1 MKKFY
6 FLFLFLSF
14 GFYFSQ
20 NKIKKD
26 LPHNFYE
33 NKGQI
38 IDQNGKENSA
48 VKYLFNSG
56 GLNVQIRKD
65 GFSYDV
71 YEVKKTKKKQFE
83 KNKNLLLP
91 KDKFASD
98 YDFKYQYHRVDI
110 DFVDA
115 NKNPEIIAIGKST
128 DYDNYY
134 NVPNKPKGVE
144 KVYRY
149 QKIIYK
155 NLYPNVD
162 LAFFKPDDTLKPI
175 EYNFIINPGGKIS
188 DIKLKFKGAKTKL
201 KNGKLSM
208 HLRFGEMQENIPN
221 SWIEDLNSKKDI
233 KINFKETGNQEFGF
247 ESSQDTFD
255 KTVVIDPVPTR
266 IWATYYAGSSYERSV
281 KTVRTDGDDN
291 VIVTTQIDLF
301 AGFNLTTSGAFQTT
315 FKDVDEYSLLSKF
328 NKDGQRLWSTF
339 IGNTSYYSNG
349 GLMNFIND
357 CAINEN
363 RDIYVV
369 GKAVEQ
375 VLNYSNNITTIG
387 VHKEKATGFGVEGEI
402 MKFSETGIRIWGTYY
417 GGDQSD
423 EILSLSLDSNEN
435 LIISGRTYSDTGI
448 ATADAYNKFVGS
460 SYWTGFFA
468 KFSSTGSQIY
478 GSYLPD
484 IIYHNAVDSKDNY
497 IFCAYSTGNYPS
509 EGTLGTHQ
517 PTIIGQ
523 ANALIIKFDKTFN
536 KLWGTYYGGKLLYLN
551 SGSSNQNNFVF
562 GMGVDSSNNI
572 YITGNT
578 TADQNISTPNSHKEV
593 FGGTGTDVFL
603 AKLDENGNRVWGT
616 YYGANANFDDIV
628 NDLFVKKDGSCY
640 IVGDTRNMTDIAT
653 SNAYITQLSA
663 INFTG
668 GFLSKFS
675 NSGTQIWGTYYPES
689 YTVFNSKNNIYTYGR
704 SIPYF
709 GTAGTFLPDDIYGG
723 NYLISKFQD
732 CQNNVSVSSNI
743 TVCPNSDI
751 KLKASGGTFYS
762 WTGPNNFISSD
773 QNPTIPN
780 ATAINS
786 GTYSCIISGTGDCD
800 GTFTVD
806 VKVEDKTAPVPNIAN
821 LPDISGDCKTIVS
834 VIPTA
839 TDACAGNILATT
851 KSPLQYSI
859 PGTYVIV
866 WDYDDG
872 NGNISHQNQNVI
884 ISSPALP
891 TANATQEFCSTENRT
906 VADLQITGQNVKWY
920 DETGSILDQN
930 FKLIDGN
937 YYASQNINGCESDK
951 IKVSVKI
958 NVTPLPTADANQDF
972 CSSQNAKIS
981 DLTVTGTNLKF
992 YDSAGNSLANSTLL
1006 QDNLSYFVTQTVNS
1020 CESDKFEIKVVISQN
1035 ALPANDFSFS
1045 ICNNTTSNTKTE
1057 DLTKYQDNLIANSST
1072 YIFEYFDQNQNAISD
1087 FKNRTLSLG
1096 QNIFNV
1102 KVSTNLGCFKI
1113 VKLTLQLN
1121 EKPEVNLP
1129 ETAEFC
1135 AGKSVELDAGFNPT
1149 YSYEW
1154 SSGEKTNKISINQEG
1169 TYIVKVTSNFGCE
1182 NTASTVVK
1190 KSLIAE
1196 ILKVEITN
1204 NNAKVILSA
1213 SGDFEYSLDN
1223 KIWQDSNEFK
1233 NLANGNYTVY
1243 VRTKLGC
1250 IIGEKDFS
1258 IFNISNTFTPNGDGK
1273 NDTWKIDGLENY
1285 PNSEVSVYDATGKRV
1300 LFKIT
1305 SGAFEWDGKLNGRGL
1320 PTATYWYNI
1329 KVSDG
1334 RILNGY
1340 LLLKNRN

>member
-14 GFYFSQ
+14 AFYFSQ

-26 LPHNFYE
+26 LPYNFYE

-56 GLNVQIRKD
+56 GLNVQIKKD

-71 YEVKKTKKKQFE
+71 YEVKKTKNKQFE

-98 YDFKYQYHRVDI
+98 YNFKYQYHRVDI
-110 DFVDA
+110 DFVGA
-115 NKNPEIIAIGKST
+115 NKNPEIIAIGKSN

-208 HLRFGEMQENIPN
+208 NLRFGEMQENIPN

-247 ESSQDTFD
+247 ESSQDVFN
-255 KTVVIDPVPTR
+255 KTVVIDPVPTLL
-266 IWATYYAGSSYERSV
+266 WLKNLPNLV
-281 KTVRTDGDDN
+281 HN
-291 VIVTTQIDLF
+291 VNNNYKVLVDKNQNIVTSVNTLASYNLATDSYNLFDFNSIDY
-301 AGFNLTTSGAFQTT
+301 GYVSKYDSSG
-315 FKDVDEYSLLSKF
+315 
-328 NKDGQRLWSTF
+328 NKIWGTF
-339 IGNTSYYSNG
+339 IGNSHQVIGFSFLNMLKDIALDSNDNVYLVGHAGDSPDGTTTITSAGAYKEHSSK
-349 GLMNFIND
+349 FTD
-357 CAINEN
+357 
-363 RDIYVV
+363 
-369 GKAVEQ
+369 
-375 VLNYSNNITTIG
+375 NYSFENDDAYIIKLDGN
-387 VHKEKATGFGVEGEI
+387 
-402 MKFSETGIRIWGTYY
+402 GIRKWGTYY
-417 GGDQSD
+417 GGNSFDTINSAFVDSD
-423 EILSLSLDSNEN
+423 EN
-435 LIISGRTYSDTGI
+435 LVIAGQTASSDGI
-448 ATADAYNKFVGS
+448 VTPDAYLATSANPYNGLSFIS
-460 SYWTGFFA
+460 
-468 KFSSTGSQIY
+468 KFSKDGNLIY
-478 GSYLPD
+478 GSYFNVGQDLVKIAKD
-484 IIYHNAVDSKDNY
+484 SHHNIYVVGNIPEDHNVLS
-497 IFCAYSTGNYPS
+497 SLT
-509 EGTLGTHQ
+509 TVTHQ
-517 PTIIGQ
+517 QTVIG
-523 ANALIIKFDKTFN
+523 ALNTYVVKLNEKFIPQ
-536 KLWGTYYGGKLLYLN
+536 WYTYFGGRDFFGIRDSQN
-551 SGSSNQNNFVF
+551 SGFTEITNFE
-562 GMGVDSSNNI
+562 VDHNDDLI
-572 YITGNT
+572 LLGNT
-578 TADQNISTPNSHKEV
+578 TATERISTPGAHQTVFNSV
-593 FGGTGTDVFL
+593 LGNDIFL
-603 AKLDENGNRVWGT
+603 TKFNSEGN
-616 YYGANANFDDIV
+616 
-628 NDLFVKKDGSCY
+628 
-640 IVGDTRNMTDIAT
+640 
-653 SNAYITQLSA
+653 
-663 INFTG
+663 
-668 GFLSKFS
+668 
-675 NSGTQIWGTYYPES
+675 QIWGTYFGATTSNAVRDDQAFGISIDEQ
-689 YTVFNSKNNIYTYGR
+689 NNIFFSGQTFNNIQIATVN
-704 SIPYF
+704 S
-709 GTAGTFLPDDIYGG
+709 FLPNDANGYNTGFFTKFSPLGAQIWGSYFYRAINSIFVKDKYIYILGG
-723 NYLISKFQD
+723 VQTNNNFAKFYDCTAAISTTA
-732 CQNNVSVSSNI
+732 NSP
-743 TVCPNSDI
+743 VCPNSDI
-751 KLKASGGTFYS
+751 KLKASGGTSYS
-762 WTGPNNFISSD
+762 WTGPNNFTSTD

-786 GTYSCIISGTGDCD
+786 GTYSCKISGTGDCD

-821 LPDISGDCKTIVS
+821 LQDISGDCKTIVS

-839 TDACAGNILATT
+839 TDACAGNIVATT

-884 ISSPALP
+884 ISSPAFP

-906 VADLQITGQNVKWY
+906 VADLQISGKNIIWY
-920 DETGSILDQN
+920 DTAGTILDPTS
-930 FKLIDGN
+930 KLINGD

-958 NVTPLPTADANQDF
+958 NITPLPTANADQDF
-972 CSSQNAKIS
+972 CSTQNAKIS
-981 DLTVTGTNLKF
+981 DLKVTGTNLKF
-992 YDSAGNSLANSTLL
+992 YNATGNPLANSVVL
-1006 QDNLSYFVTQTVNS
+1006 QDNTSYFVSQTVNS

-1035 ALPANDFSFS
+1035 ALPANNYSFS
-1045 ICNNTTSNTKTE
+1045 ICNDTTSTTKTE
-1057 DLTKYQDNLIANSST
+1057 DLTKYQDNLINNSST
-1072 YIFEYFDQNQNAISD
+1072 YIFEYFDQNQVAISD

-1113 VKLTLQLN
+1113 VQLTLQLN
-1121 EKPEVNLP
+1121 KKPEVNLP

-1135 AGKSVELDAGFNPT
+1135 NGKSVELDAGFNLN

-1154 SSGEKTNKISINQEG
+1154 SSGQKTNKISINQEG
-1169 TYIVKVTSNFGCE
+1169 TYTVKVTSNFGCE

-1190 KSLIAE
+1190 KSQIAE
-1196 ILKVEITN
+1196 ILNVQITN
-1204 NNAKVILSA
+1204 NNATIILSA
-1213 SGDFEYSLDN
+1213 TGDFEYSLDN
-1223 KIWQDSNEFK
+1223 KNWQDSNEFK

-1258 IFNISNTFTPNGDGK
+1258 IFNISNSFSPNGDGK
-1273 NDTWKIDGLENY
+1273 NDTWKVDGLENY
-1285 PNSEVSVYDATGKRV
+1285 PNSEVSVYDNQGKRV

-1305 SGAFEWDGKLNGRGL
+1305 SGTFEWDGKLNSRNL

>member
-6 FLFLFLSF
+6 VLFLFLYF

-26 LPHNFYE
+26 LPYNFYE

-56 GLNVQIRKD
+56 GLNVQIKKD

-71 YEVKKTKKKQFE
+71 YEVKKTKNKQFE

-98 YDFKYQYHRVDI
+98 YNFKYQYHRVDI
-110 DFVDA
+110 DFVGA
-115 NKNPEIIAIGKST
+115 NKNPEIIAIGKSN

-201 KNGKLSM
+201 KNRKLSM
-208 HLRFGEMQENIPN
+208 NLRFGEMQENIPN

-233 KINFKETGNQEFGF
+233 KINFKETGNQTFGF

-266 IWATYYAGSSYERSV
+266 VWGTLYGGSGYDTIEKLEIDEFNNLYLGGMTMSN
-281 KTVRTDGDDN
+281 DN
-291 VIVTTQIDLF
+291 YM
-301 AGFNLTTSGAFQTT
+301 ATSGAYITT
-315 FKDVDEYSLLSKF
+315 FTGNL
-328 NKDGQRLWSTF
+328 DGF
-339 IGNTSYYSNG
+339 I
-349 GLMNFIND
+349 
-357 CAINEN
+357 
-363 RDIYVV
+363 
-369 GKAVEQ
+369 
-375 VLNYSNNITTIG
+375 
-387 VHKEKATGFGVEGEI
+387 
-402 MKFSETGIRIWGTYY
+402 
-417 GGDQSD
+417 
-423 EILSLSLDSNEN
+423 
-435 LIISGRTYSDTGI
+435 
-448 ATADAYNKFVGS
+448 
-460 SYWTGFFA
+460 A
-468 KFSSTGSQIY
+468 KF
-478 GSYLPD
+478 
-484 IIYHNAVDSKDNY
+484 
-497 IFCAYSTGNYPS
+497 
-509 EGTLGTHQ
+509 
-517 PTIIGQ
+517 
-523 ANALIIKFDKTFN
+523 
-536 KLWGTYYGGKLLYLN
+536 
-551 SGSSNQNNFVF
+551 
-562 GMGVDSSNNI
+562 
-572 YITGNT
+572 
-578 TADQNISTPNSHKEV
+578 
-593 FGGTGTDVFL
+593 
-603 AKLDENGNRVWGT
+603 DENGNRIWGSYLDNTISYGSLDALDFDRDNLFILLKADDQQVLKLKKDGTYLWTHHISSDKTIFDILVKNGFFYIGGSISQSNISKPYVEKFNLKGVLQKKYIIQNSGSGKFSCITNFSDDSSLDIFAIGQTESNGIFTQNPLQNSLGGDRDLLLFHFDSDLNPKQVSYYGDARADLPIACKFENGIFKVFYKIWPIVNNIYVGSVLKYNVNTDAIISNNQFLLPYNQDLTGYFDPIGNLFIGGSSYPNQPNIATPNAYQTSTGINNKSIMMLYDNNENKVWGT
-616 YYGANANFDDIV
+616 F
-628 NDLFVKKDGSCY
+628 
-640 IVGDTRNMTDIAT
+640 
-653 SNAYITQLSA
+653 
-663 INFTG
+663 
-668 GFLSKFS
+668 
-675 NSGTQIWGTYYPES
+675 
-689 YTVFNSKNNIYTYGR
+689 
-704 SIPYF
+704 
-709 GTAGTFLPDDIYGG
+709 YGG
-723 NYLISKFQD
+723 NGSTGTAFIRRDSKNYIYMIGSAIYNTSGMATPGAFQSNNNSTDGYIAKFFD
-732 CQNNVSVSSNI
+732 CTSIITLLSSNSP
-743 TVCPNSDI
+743 VCPNSDI
-751 KLKASGGTFYS
+751 KLQASGGSTYS
-762 WTGPNNFISSD
+762 WSGPNNFTSTD

-786 GTYSCIISGTGDCD
+786 GTYSCVISGAGDCD

-821 LPDISGDCKTIVS
+821 LQDISGDCKTIVS

-872 NGNISHQNQNVI
+872 NGNISHQNQNI
-884 ISSPALP
+884 TISSPALP
-891 TANATQEFCSTENRT
+891 TANATQQFCSTENRT

-937 YYASQNINGCESDK
+937 YYASQIINGCESDK

-981 DLTVTGTNLKF
+981 DLKVTGTNLKF

-1006 QDNLSYFVTQTVNS
+1006 QDNSSYFVTQTVNS

-1045 ICNNTTSNTKTE
+1045 ICNDTTSNTKTE

-1072 YIFEYFDQNQNAISD
+1072 YIFEYFDHNQNAISD
-1087 FKNRTLSLG
+1087 FKNRILSLG

-1113 VKLTLQLN
+1113 VQLTLQLN
-1121 EKPEVNLP
+1121 EKPKINLP

-1169 TYIVKVTSNFGCE
+1169 TYTVKVTSNFGCE

-1305 SGAFEWDGKLNGRGL
+1305 SGAFEWDGKLNSRNL